1 MKNHLNVVLFSLI
14 AATGASLLAGCTS
27 TPTSSAKT
35 STSTTTSKTTSYANN
50 GKIGLVLI
58 GDETEG
64 YTKAHMDGMAAAAEK
79 LGVTDR
85 LIYKKKVLEDSGCKT
100 AIDDLVASDCGLV
113 VSNSYGH
120 QDYMNQ
126 AAETYTDAKF
136 VAMTGD
142 YAKISGKTN
151 FKNAFVSIYQARYV
165 SGIVAGMK
173 LKALADAN
181 SLDTTFN
188 QDGNGNWKVGYVG
201 AFQYAEVIS
210 GFTSFYLGIKSVI
223 SNVVMDVSFTNS
235 WFDIDKEASAADALV
250 KEGCVIIGQHA
261 DSTGAPGKVES
272 LLGTTRTGDK
282 KYVCYSVG
290 FNIDMTTVAP
300 NAALT
305 SAINNWEVYYEYLF
319 GQYLNNQTIAD
330 DWCKGYDADA
340 VAISPLNSKCVA
352 DGTQAAVDKAIA
364 GIKAGTIQVFN
375 TDSFKVSGA
384 KVTAHTFDLSKID
397 YSTGSVIYKGDSVE
411 TIKTENGV
419 SYFAESTYR
428 AAPYF
433 DLKVDGITWLN

>member
-14 AATGASLLAGCTS
+14 AATGATLLAGCTPTTTS
-27 TPTSSAKT
+27 TASSTSAATSKA

-64 YTKAHMDGMAAAAEK
+64 YTKAHMDGMAAAATK
-79 LGVTDR
+79 LGVSDR

-100 AIDDLVASDCGLV
+100 AIDDLVANDCGLV

-126 AAETYTDAKF
+126 AAETYADAKF

-173 LKALADAN
+173 LKALAEAN

-235 WFDIDKEASAADALV
+235 WFDIDKEASAADASSKKAASSL
-250 KEGCVIIGQHA
+250 A
-261 DSTGAPGKVES
+261 STPIPPALRPKSKAYLAPPGPAI
-272 LLGTTRTGDK
+272 R
-282 KYVCYSVG
+282 
-290 FNIDMTTVAP
+290 NM
-300 NAALT
+300 
-305 SAINNWEVYYEYLF
+305 SAIRL
-319 GQYLNNQTIAD
+319 A
-330 DWCKGYDADA
+330 
-340 VAISPLNSKCVA
+340 
-352 DGTQAAVDKAIA
+352 
-364 GIKAGTIQVFN
+364 
-375 TDSFKVSGA
+375 
-384 KVTAHTFDLSKID
+384 
-397 YSTGSVIYKGDSVE
+397 STSI
-411 TIKTENGV
+411 
-419 SYFAESTYR
+419 
-428 AAPYF
+428 
-433 DLKVDGITWLN
+433 